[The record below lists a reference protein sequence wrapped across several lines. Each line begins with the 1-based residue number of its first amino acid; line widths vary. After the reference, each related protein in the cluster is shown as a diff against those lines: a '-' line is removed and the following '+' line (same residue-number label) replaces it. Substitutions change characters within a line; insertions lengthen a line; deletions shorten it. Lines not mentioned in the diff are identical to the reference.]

1 MQLDTPCLVI
11 DADRLENNIRGMAD
25 LARRHHVA
33 LRPHIKT
40 HKSVEI
46 ARMQLAAGACG
57 ITVAKVSEAEIMV
70 DAGIDDI
77 FIAYPVIGPIKLERL
92 TQLAPRCR
100 RLIVGIDSLAGAKA
114 LDGAARASGLKLEVR
129 LEVDIGFARTGIA
142 GDGALDLAR
151 AVSRMSG
158 LDLTGIFAFKA
169 MTLAGKPTLDLQAA
183 GEEEGRLTVALADQI
198 RADGIPLADVSA
210 GSTPTAAVIAA
221 QPGITEIRPGT
232 YVFND
237 MATVGSGSC
246 QLADCAAGVLVTV
259 VSSNGQDRLV
269 VDGGSKTFSTDSQP
283 GTPPLCLEGFGRILE
298 DGQLVFN
305 RMTEEH
311 GMMLV
316 KPGAKDHQVGDQL
329 LVIPNHIC
337 TTVNLHPQAVLI
349 RNRSEIVRRIKIDA
363 RGCVT

>member
-11 DADRLENNIRGMAD
+11 DADRLENNIRGMAER
-25 LARRHHVA
+25 ARRHNVA

-46 ARMQLAAGACG
+46 ARMQLDAGACG
-57 ITVAKVSEAEIMV
+57 ITVAKVSEAEIMA

-77 FIAYPVIGPIKLERL
+77 FIAYPVIGPVKLERL
-92 TQLAPRCR
+92 TRLAQRCR
-100 RLIVGIDSLAGAKA
+100 RLIVGIDSLAGARA
-114 LDGAARASGLKLEVR
+114 LDEAARAAGLKLEVR
-129 LEVDIGFARTGIA
+129 MEVDIGFARTGIA
-142 GDGALDLAR
+142 REDALDLAR

-169 MTLAGKPTLDLQAA
+169 MTLAGKPSLDLQAA
-183 GEEEGRLTVALADQI
+183 GEEEGRLTVELANRI
-198 RADGIPLADVSA
+198 RADGIPLRDVSA

-237 MATVGSGSC
+237 MATVASGAC

-259 VSSNGQDRLV
+259 VSSNGRDRLV
-269 VDGGSKTFSTDSQP
+269 VDGGCKTFSSDSQP
-283 GTPPLCLEGFGRILE
+283 GTPPLCLTGFGRVLQDE
-298 DGQLVFN
+298 QLVLN

-316 KPGAKDHQVGDQL
+316 KPGAKKHEVGDQL

-337 TTVNLHPQAVLI
+337 TTVNLHAQAVLI
-349 RNRSEIVRRIKIDA
+349 KDHREILRTIRIDA